1 MPPVKAVPG
10 APAHSFQERSQARA
24 LLRISSSTRGL
35 RAYGTPAWPGLSGPG
50 GIPQRSPG
58 ALRRAGAGSCAR
70 AAACP
75 QRSSLSALA
84 RRAHCE
90 SRPRV
95 PPVLPV
101 KAVPGAPRSSLS
113 ALARP
118 PVPRRAGARSGA
130 LSRRRRHHAR
140 LLPCGGALKSP
151 GRLPSQARH
160 ARSEHARRQREHATL
175 GDGVVTPAPSRPRSP
190 SAQRRDSRD
199 PSSRS
204 PAGEPSGGATRP
216 PPAPPRRRYALHAHR
231 ASHDVLGNEQEF
243 RLFIVQCRSSLI
255 GAPQLQDSPLRGS
268 AAAPT

>member
-90 SRPRV
+90 S
-95 PPVLPV
+95 
-101 KAVPGAPRSSLS
+101 APRSSLS

-130 LSRRRRHHAR
+130 LSRRRHHHAR

-151 GRLPSQARH
+151 GRLPSQARR
-160 ARSEHARRQREHATL
+160 ARSEHARRQREHAKL